1 MDAVAIFSAAAVLSI
16 TVWKTLSQV
25 RSAASL
31 GMNMK
36 LSQTLLRDGKDA
48 IDCKYDLADG
58 SSMSGSVMF
67 L

>member
-1 MDAVAIFSAAAVLSI
+1 MDAVAITSAAAVLSI

-31 GMNMK
+31 GMNMN
-36 LSQTLLRDGKDA
+36 LSQTLLRDGKSVIA
-48 IDCKYDLADG
+48 CKYILAD
-58 SSMSGSVMF
+58 STSILGSVLF

>member
-1 MDAVAIFSAAAVLSI
+1 MDAVAITSAAAVLSI

-31 GMNMK
+31 GMNMN
-36 LSQTLLRDGKDA
+36 LSQTLLRDGKSV
-48 IDCKYDLADG
+48 IDCIYDPADG
-58 SSMSGSVMF
+58 TSMLGSVMF